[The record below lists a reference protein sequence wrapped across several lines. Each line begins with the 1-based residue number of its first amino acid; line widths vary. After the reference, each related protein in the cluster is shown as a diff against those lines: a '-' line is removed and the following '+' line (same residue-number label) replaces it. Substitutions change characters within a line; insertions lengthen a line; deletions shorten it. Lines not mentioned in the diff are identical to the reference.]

1 MMRVP
6 LAGGTPQVLFEEPG
20 INNFQCA
27 RAPAR
32 ACLFSKFVEGAMMFF
47 KFDPS
52 TGARKEWISVS
63 AESPEW
69 EGYNWTLSPD
79 GKMVALS
86 KGKMHV
92 STNADVRLV
101 PLEGG
106 SEKVLHVT
114 GWAGLSTIDWAAD
127 SKSLW
132 ASARLG
138 GETRTLVN
146 IDLQGHAK
154 PVLEEK
160 TPHVGWAIPSR
171 DGKRLAILEAAGDSN
186 VWLLEGF

>member
-1 MMRVP
+1 M
-6 LAGGTPQVLFEEPG
+6 LFEEPG

-32 ACLFSKFVEGAMMFF
+32 ACLFSRFVKGAMVFF

-63 AESPEW
+63 GESPEW
-69 EGYNWTLSPD
+69 EGYNWSLSPD
-79 GKMVALS
+79 GKIVALA

-106 SEKVLHVT
+106 AEKILRVA

-127 SKSLW
+127 GKSLW
-132 ASARLG
+132 ASARLR
-138 GETRTLVN
+138 GETRTLLS

-154 PVLEEK
+154 AVLEEK